1 MGRAQFGFECMVK
14 VYTRTGT
21 LTYQYNKDHT
31 KVTEIHFTV
40 PFSSASEKH
49 IAEITLY
56 NINPGHFNSIRQ
68 GDKVELFAGY
78 HGDTGLLLSGTIFR
92 TTTPTLED
100 ADTAYVL
107 RVLEGQDYTR
117 LPKQNITFA
126 AGTYADT
133 IVKEV
138 ARRSGIQLDFISIN
152 KNKRYEEEYT
162 AEGHPMEILSTIAN
176 DAKTSLFYLRGRLT
190 FAFVFAGRNAELF
203 NLTPQTGL
211 IGSPTVAS
219 RDDDWQDEEDDDGYG
234 RWSFSCTSILNYHL
248 TTFSRV
254 DVKSKYLTHGM
265 YVINGEHTF
274 NGTEARTNFEGI
286 EN

>member
-1 MGRAQFGFECMVK
+1 MGKAQFGFEILVR
-14 VYTRTGT
+14 VHTRTGRIEF
-21 LTYQYNKDHT
+21 QYNKNHA
-31 KVTEIHFTV
+31 KSSEIHFTV
-40 PFSSASEKH
+40 PFSSNSEKH
-49 IAEITLY
+49 IAEITLF

-92 TTTPTLED
+92 TTTPTLQD

-126 AGTYADT
+126 AGTYADV
-133 IVKEV
+133 IIKEV
-138 ARRSGIQLDFISIN
+138 ARRSGMQLDFVSIN
-152 KNKRYEEEYT
+152 KNKRFEEEYT
-162 AEGHPMEILSTIAN
+162 AEGHPMEILSSLATET
-176 DAKTSLFYLRGRLT
+176 KTSLFYLRGRLT

-203 NLTPQTGL
+203 SLTPQTGL

-219 RDDDWQDEEDDDGYG
+219 RDDDWQDEDNDDGYG
-234 RWSFSCTSILNYHL
+234 HWSFSCTSILNYHL

-274 NGTEARTNFEGI
+274 NGTEARTEFEGI

>member
-1 MGRAQFGFECMVK
+1 MGKAQFGFEILVR
-14 VYTRTGT
+14 VHTRTGRIEF
-21 LTYQYNKDHT
+21 QYNKNHA
-31 KVTEIHFTV
+31 KSSEIHFTV
-40 PFSSASEKH
+40 PFSSNSEKH
-49 IAEITLY
+49 IAEITLF

-92 TTTPTLED
+92 TTTPTLQD

-117 LPKQNITFA
+117 LPKQNIT
-126 AGTYADT
+126 YADV
-133 IVKEV
+133 IIKEV
-138 ARRSGIQLDFISIN
+138 ARRSGMQLDFVSIN
-152 KNKRYEEEYT
+152 KNKRFEEEYT
-162 AEGHPMEILSTIAN
+162 AEGHPMEILSSLATET
-176 DAKTSLFYLRGRLT
+176 KTSLFYLRGRLT

-203 NLTPQTGL
+203 SLTPQTGL

-219 RDDDWQDEEDDDGYG
+219 RDDDWQDEDDDDGYG
-234 RWSFSCTSILNYHL
+234 HWSFSCTSILNYHL

-274 NGTEARTNFEGI
+274 NGTEARTEFEGI

>member
-56 NINPGHFNSIRQ
+56 NINPGHFNSIRR

-138 ARRSGIQLDFISIN
+138 ARRSGIQLDYISIN

-176 DAKTSLFYLRGRLT
+176 DTKTSLFYLRGRLT

-234 RWSFSCTSILNYHL
+234 HWSFSCTSILNYHL

>member
-1 MGRAQFGFECMVK
+1 MGRVQFGFECMVK

-21 LTYQYNKDHT
+21 LTYHYNKDHI

-126 AGTYADT
+126 AGTYADV
-133 IVKEV
+133 IIKEV
-138 ARRSGIQLDFISIN
+138 ARRSGMQLDFVSIN
-152 KNKRYEEEYT
+152 KNKRFEEEYT
-162 AEGHPMEILSTIAN
+162 AEGHPMEILSSLATET
-176 DAKTSLFYLRGRLT
+176 KTSLFYLRGRLT

-203 NLTPQTGL
+203 NLTPRTGL

-219 RDDDWQDEEDDDGYG
+219 RDDDWQDEKDDDGYG
-234 RWSFSCTSILNYHL
+234 HWSFSCTSILNYHL

>member
-92 TTTPTLED
+92 VTTPTLED

-138 ARRSGIQLDFISIN
+138 ARRAGMQLDFVSIN
-152 KNKRYEEEYT
+152 NNKRFEEEYT
-162 AEGHPMEILSTIAN
+162 AEGHPMEILSSLATET
-176 DAKTSLFYLRGRLT
+176 KTSLFYLRGRLT

-203 NLTPQTGL
+203 SLTPQTGL

-234 RWSFSCTSILNYHL
+234 HWSFSCTSILNYHL

>member
-31 KVTEIHFTV
+31 KTIEIHFTV
-40 PFSSASEKH
+40 PFSSNSEKH

-78 HGDTGLLLSGTIFR
+78 HGDTGLLMSGTIFR

-138 ARRSGIQLDFISIN
+138 ARRSGIQLDYISIN

-176 DAKTSLFYLRGRLT
+176 DTKTSLFYLRGRLT

-234 RWSFSCTSILNYHL
+234 HWSFSCTSILNYHL

-274 NGTEARTNFEGI
+274 NGTEARTEFEGI

>member
-56 NINPGHFNSIRQ
+56 NIDPGHFNSIRQ
-68 GDKVELFAGY
+68 GDRIELFAGY

-176 DAKTSLFYLRGRLT
+176 DTKTSLFYLRGRLT

-234 RWSFSCTSILNYHL
+234 HWSFSCTSILNYHL

>member
-176 DAKTSLFYLRGRLT
+176 DTKTSLFYLRGRLT

-234 RWSFSCTSILNYHL
+234 HWSFSCTSILNYHL

>member
-40 PFSSASEKH
+40 PFSSNSEKH

-78 HGDTGLLLSGTIFR
+78 HGDTGLLMSGTIFR

-234 RWSFSCTSILNYHL
+234 HWSFSCTSILNYHL

-274 NGTEARTNFEGI
+274 NGNEARTNFEGI

>member
-56 NINPGHFNSIRQ
+56 NIDPGHFNSIRQ
-68 GDKVELFAGY
+68 GDRIELFAGY

-138 ARRSGIQLDFISIN
+138 ARRAGMQLDFISIN

>member
-1 MGRAQFGFECMVK
+1 M
-14 VYTRTGT
+14 
-21 LTYQYNKDHT
+21 
-31 KVTEIHFTV
+31 
-40 PFSSASEKH
+40 
-49 IAEITLY
+49 
-56 NINPGHFNSIRQ
+56 
-68 GDKVELFAGY
+68 ELFAGY

-92 TTTPTLED
+92 TTTPTLQD

-126 AGTYADT
+126 AGTYADV
-133 IVKEV
+133 IIKEV
-138 ARRSGIQLDFISIN
+138 ARRSGMQLDFVSIN
-152 KNKRYEEEYT
+152 KNKRFEEEYT
-162 AEGHPMEILSTIAN
+162 AEGHPMEILSSLATET
-176 DAKTSLFYLRGRLT
+176 KTSLFYLRGRLT

-203 NLTPQTGL
+203 SLTPQTGL

-219 RDDDWQDEEDDDGYG
+219 RDNDWQDEDDDDGYG
-234 RWSFSCTSILNYHL
+234 HWSFSCTSILNYHL

-274 NGTEARTNFEGI
+274 NGTEARTEFEGI

>member
-138 ARRSGIQLDFISIN
+138 ARRSGMQLDFVSIN
-152 KNKRYEEEYT
+152 KNKRFEEEYT
-162 AEGHPMEILSTIAN
+162 AEGHPMEILSSLATET
-176 DAKTSLFYLRGRLT
+176 KTSLFYLRGRLT

-234 RWSFSCTSILNYHL
+234 HWSFSCTSILNYHL

>member
-56 NINPGHFNSIRQ
+56 NINPGHFNSVRQ

-126 AGTYADT
+126 AGTHADV

-138 ARRSGIQLDFISIN
+138 ARRAGMQLDFVSIN
-152 KNKRYEEEYT
+152 KNKRFEEEYT
-162 AEGHPMEILSTIAN
+162 AEGHPMEILSSLATET
-176 DAKTSLFYLRGRLT
+176 KTSLFYLRGRLT
-190 FAFVFAGRNAELF
+190 FAFVFTGRNAELF
-203 NLTPQTGL
+203 SLTPQTGL

-234 RWSFSCTSILNYHL
+234 HWSFSCTSILNYHL

>member
-14 VYTRTGT
+14 VYARTGT
-21 LTYQYNKDHT
+21 LTYQYNKHHT
-31 KVTEIHFTV
+31 KTIEIHFTV
-40 PFSSASEKH
+40 PFSSNSEKH

-78 HGDTGLLLSGTIFR
+78 HGDTGLLMSGTIFR

-138 ARRSGIQLDFISIN
+138 ARRSGIQLDYISIN

-176 DAKTSLFYLRGRLT
+176 DTKTSLFYLRGRLT

-234 RWSFSCTSILNYHL
+234 HWSFSCTSILNYHL

-274 NGTEARTNFEGI
+274 NGTEARTEFEGI